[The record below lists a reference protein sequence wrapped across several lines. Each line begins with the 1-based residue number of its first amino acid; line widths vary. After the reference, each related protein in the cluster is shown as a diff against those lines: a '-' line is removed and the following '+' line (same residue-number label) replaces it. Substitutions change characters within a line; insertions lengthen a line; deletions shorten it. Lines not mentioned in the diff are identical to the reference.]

1 MITVISVLKRMVAAL
16 FPIFLTL
23 VFIGGCAFFGEKG
36 VSNNKNRTSPSK
48 QGLDVPP
55 DLIRPSTD
63 DRYSLPASG
72 TTKLS
77 EFGTSD
83 RGMSNSVS
91 SSKILPNSS
100 SAYLVNYGSFKILLV
115 KKPPEDLWNPLKN
128 FWLQSGF
135 KIDVEV
141 PESGLIETGWMEKK
155 TKLSDGIIR
164 NTLGKIFQ
172 GLYDTGERDKFRMRV
187 ERTVDNYSEISIAH
201 KGLIQVVSE
210 DRSDNTVMW
219 VNKKPDRQ
227 LEDLYLRN
235 VIIYFT
241 AKEGSTG
248 EISEEIKES
257 VAYLKGEE
265 KNKFI
270 EIEQSF
276 KSTWK
281 SVGLIVDR
289 LGFDVEDRIES
300 EGVYLVRYREFGD
313 NSDKKGFF
321 KKLFSSDEEVVNLSI
336 FKITIQGSDGLSRIS
351 VKDYEKD
358 KITESSNNIL
368 SVILEQLS

>member
-1 MITVISVLKRMVAAL
+1 MITVIIVLKRMVAAL

-36 VSNNKNRTSPSK
+36 VLSNENRKFSSK

-83 RGMSNSVS
+83 RGMSNSPS

-115 KKPPEDLWNPLKN
+115 KKSPEDLWNPLKN
-128 FWLQSGF
+128 FWLQNGF

-164 NTLGKIFQ
+164 NTLGKIFE
-172 GLYDTGERDKFRMRV
+172 GLYDTGERDKFRMRI

-201 KGLIQVVSE
+201 KGLMQVVSE
-210 DRSDNTVMW
+210 DRSDNTVIW

-235 VIIYFT
+235 VISYFS
-241 AKEGSTG
+241 AKEGSAG
-248 EISEEIKES
+248 EMSEEVKES

-289 LGFDVEDRIES
+289 LGFDVEDRFES

>member
-1 MITVISVLKRMVAAL
+1 MISVLKRMVAAL

-36 VSNNKNRTSPSK
+36 VSSNENRKFSSK

-83 RGMSNSVS
+83 RGMSNSPS

-100 SAYLVNYGSFKILLV
+100 SAYLVNYGSFKILIV

-164 NTLGKIFQ
+164 NTLGKIFE
-172 GLYDTGERDKFRMRV
+172 GLYDTGERDKFRMRI

-201 KGLIQVVSE
+201 KGLMQVVSE

-235 VIIYFT
+235 VISYFT

-248 EISEEIKES
+248 KISEEVKES

-289 LGFDVEDRIES
+289 LGFDVEDRVES